1 MGAIRL
7 VSLIAGALLI
17 MASFSAFFTVNQ
29 TQQALVLQFGE
40 PKRTIQEPGLA
51 FKLPFIQDVIYYEKR
66 VLSLIP
72 QDAEEVILSD
82 QKRLQVD
89 AYARYQIED
98 PLLFYQTVRNE
109 LGARGRL
116 EAIIDSSV
124 RRALGRETLASILTG
139 QRNDITRSIGEE
151 VNASVSSLGI
161 RIIDVRLRRADYPT
175 ATSQNIFNRMKS
187 EREREANEFRATG
200 EEEAQK
206 IRADAE
212 KTAGVPA
219 AKRGQGLA
227 SEVALARHDAPA
239 CGSGQRASV
248 SSSHVSFPGG
258 LLPPTAKSRSSN
270 TASRAFMRGTR
281 SEGALVQAHERP
293 ASSRVSASTTAV
305 ASSIAPAKSSRPPK
319 DASATWPRRGAAGI
333 AHAVGSALQRV
344 PSKDSTLVSASPP
357 SDENP
362 PATYMRSP
370 CTAAPCCM
378 RGSDNLYLRRAPHYF
393 DFSSAASKRQSPSTP
408 MAQLNLSFNVFG
420 NSREISRSQR
430 LHQATVMRGSM

>member
-1 MGAIRL
+1 MGIGRL
-7 VSLIAGALLI
+7 VTLAVAALLL
-17 MASFSAFFTVNQ
+17 AGVSGSLFTVNQ

-51 FKLPFIQDVIYYEKR
+51 FKLPFIQDVTYYEKR

-89 AYARYQIED
+89 AYARYKIED

-161 RIIDVRLRRADYPT
+161 KIIDVRLRRADYPA

-187 EREREANEFRATG
+187 EREREAKEFRATG

-212 KTAGVPA
+212 KTRTVII
-219 AKRGQGLA
+219 
-227 SEVALARHDAPA
+227 SEA
-239 CGSGQRASV
+239 QREAQE
-248 SSSHVSFPGG
+248 
-258 LLPPTAKSRSSN
+258 T
-270 TASRAFMRGTR
+270 
-281 SEGALVQAHERP
+281 
-293 ASSRVSASTTAV
+293 
-305 ASSIAPAKSSRPPK
+305 
-319 DASATWPRRGAAGI
+319 RGAGDGKAIEIYADSFGQD
-333 AHAVGSALQRV
+333 ADFFAFYRSMEAYRKSMNNNDTSLVLS
-344 PSKDSTLVSASPP
+344 PDSTFFRFFK
-357 SDENP
+357 DKNG
-362 PATYMRSP
+362 T
-370 CTAAPCCM
+370 
-378 RGSDNLYLRRAPHYF
+378 D
-393 DFSSAASKRQSPSTP
+393 
-408 MAQLNLSFNVFG
+408 
-420 NSREISRSQR
+420 
-430 LHQATVMRGSM
+430 

>member
-1 MGAIRL
+1 MGIGRL
-7 VSLIAGALLI
+7 ATLAVAALLL
-17 MASFSAFFTVNQ
+17 AGVSGSLFTVNQ

-51 FKLPFIQDVIYYEKR
+51 FKLPFIQDVTYYEKR

-89 AYARYQIED
+89 AYARYKIED

-161 RIIDVRLRRADYPT
+161 KIIDVRLRRADYPA

-187 EREREANEFRATG
+187 EREREAKEFRATG

-212 KTAGVPA
+212 KTRTVII
-219 AKRGQGLA
+219 
-227 SEVALARHDAPA
+227 SEA
-239 CGSGQRASV
+239 QREAQE
-248 SSSHVSFPGG
+248 
-258 LLPPTAKSRSSN
+258 T
-270 TASRAFMRGTR
+270 
-281 SEGALVQAHERP
+281 
-293 ASSRVSASTTAV
+293 
-305 ASSIAPAKSSRPPK
+305 
-319 DASATWPRRGAAGI
+319 RGAGDGKAIEIYADSFGQD
-333 AHAVGSALQRV
+333 ADFFAFYRSMEAYRTSMNNNDTSLVLSPESSFFRFF
-344 PSKDSTLVSASPP
+344 KDKNGT
-357 SDENP
+357 D
-362 PATYMRSP
+362 
-370 CTAAPCCM
+370 
-378 RGSDNLYLRRAPHYF
+378 
-393 DFSSAASKRQSPSTP
+393 
-408 MAQLNLSFNVFG
+408 
-420 NSREISRSQR
+420 
-430 LHQATVMRGSM
+430 